1 MDITVFMKTHLDNQ
15 AQIIALLKGGAG
27 AAASTDKPAA
37 AAKGKAPAAGKGKP
51 SVTKTQATAAVNKVK
66 ETLGAPAAREVLQSC
81 GVAKLA
87 EMGEAD
93 YEAVYAAA
101 NERLTAHENGEEEEN
116 NDDDI

>member
-27 AAASTDKPAA
+27 AAASTDKPASTTQ
-37 AAKGKAPAAGKGKP
+37 KKAPAGKGKP

-101 NERLTAHENGEEEEN
+101 NERLTAHENGEEEEET

>member
-1 MDITVFMKTHLDNQ
+1 MDIVVFMKKHLENQ
-15 AQIIALLKGGAG
+15 DTIISLLQGGAG
-27 AAASTDKPAA
+27 SAAASTDKPAST
-37 AAKGKAPAAGKGKP
+37 AKGKAPAKGKP

-101 NERLTAHENGEEEEN
+101 NERLTAHENGEEET

>member
-1 MDITVFMKTHLDNQ
+1 MDIVVFMKTHLENQ
-15 AQIIALLKGGAG
+15 ATIISLLQGGAG

-37 AAKGKAPAAGKGKP
+37 SAAKGKAAAGKKP
-51 SVTKTQATAAVNKVK
+51 TVTKTQATAAVNKVK
-66 ETLGAPAAREVLQSC
+66 DSLGAPAAREVLQSC

-101 NERLTAHENGEEEEN
+101 NERLTAHENGEEES

>member
-1 MDITVFMKTHLDNQ
+1 MDIVVFMKTHLENQ
-15 AQIIALLKGGAG
+15 ATIISLLQGGAG
-27 AAASTDKPAA
+27 AAAASTDKPAA
-37 AAKGKAPAAGKGKP
+37 KGKAAAKGKP

-101 NERLTAHENGEEEEN
+101 NERLTAHENGEEEET